1 MSLVATDNG
10 NCCFCLFPSKTPDR
24 QSGVFVCYPQRQIE
38 YTTSATAIAIPAV
51 VNASG
56 QVIVKHP
63 PRLSVRFAPGSP
75 SPYPAV

>member
-1 MSLVATDNG
+1 MN
-10 NCCFCLFPSKTPDR
+10 NKTPDH

-63 PRLSVRFAPGSP
+63 PRLSVHFVSGNPSP
-75 SPYPAV
+75 SPVICCLD